1 MEKRD
6 VGRSVEDLSGEIDGA
21 VGLAAGDLDVQG
33 QLGLG
38 AGHARAPPFTALLT
52 ITRPPLRPGI
62 APLISSRP
70 FSASTLWTERFCV
83 VMRSLPMRP
92 DMRMPLNRSEEHT
105 SELQSLM
112 RISYAVF

>member
-70 FSASTLWTERFCV
+70 FSASTLW
-83 VMRSLPMRP
+83 
-92 DMRMPLNRSEEHT
+92 RSEERRVGKECVSPCRSRWST
-105 SELQSLM
+105 
-112 RISYAVF
+112 YP